1 MDNKEILKLIY
12 KSTKKNP
19 FFIEVPSMNY
29 LSFEGSGHPDQED
42 FQKSCEALFTL
53 SYIIKF
59 EILRKKHNIDY
70 KVSPMEVNWDLN
82 KKNNHTEY
90 KWKMMI
96 MQPDIVDKNILDEA
110 VNIVKA
116 KGKTIEYDR
125 VNLETISF
133 GKCIQCF
140 HLGDYN
146 NMNDT
151 LNKMIDFAKTN
162 NLDYDNYTHDI
173 YLNDMRKTK
182 VENYKTIMRIKVYEK
197 E

>member
-59 EILRKKHNIDY
+59 EILRKKYNIDY

-96 MQPDIVDKNILDEA
+96 MQPDIVDKNILEEA

-116 KGKTIEYDR
+116 KGKIIEHER
-125 VNLETISF
+125 VILETILF

-151 LNKMIDFAKTN
+151 LNKMISFAKVN

-182 VENYKTIMRIKVYEK
+182 VEKYKTIMRIKVYEN
-197 E
+197 